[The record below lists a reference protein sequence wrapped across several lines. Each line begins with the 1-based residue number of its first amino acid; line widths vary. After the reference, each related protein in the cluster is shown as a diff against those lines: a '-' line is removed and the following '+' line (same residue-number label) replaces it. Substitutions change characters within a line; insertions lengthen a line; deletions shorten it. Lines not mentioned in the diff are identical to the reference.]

1 MIRAFPGQLS
11 TFRSWSWLACVL
23 MLAMAGMEGSA
34 QARPVVCTTTLEA
47 AVESVDTG
55 SVDFDSAAVDSAA
68 FDPAVFDSAAFDS
81 AAVDSTAFDSTA
93 VAPDEVTR
101 CAAVETTEA
110 MLERRAYTWT
120 APYAR
125 GVDVIHQFT
134 DLLGIS
140 MAGPQGNRLMGFGF
154 PDQTIVWDGL
164 AVQNTYLT
172 LMEQQ
177 SPLIP
182 LRTKDLANG
191 FNSSIADQVSP
202 PQVLQP
208 LISQPLVRDPQ
219 MPFTP
224 VRGLW

>member
-68 FDPAVFDSAAFDS
+68 VDS
-81 AAVDSTAFDSTA
+81 AAVDSTA
-93 VAPDEVTR
+93 VAPVEVTR

-177 SPLIP
+177 GPPIP

-191 FNSSIADQVSP
+191 FSSSIADQVSQ

-208 LISQPLVRDPQ
+208 LISPPLVRDPQ

>member
-11 TFRSWSWLACVL
+11 TFRSCSWLAFVL

-55 SVDFDSAAVDSAA
+55 SVDFDS
-68 FDPAVFDSAAFDS
+68 
-81 AAVDSTAFDSTA
+81 TA
-93 VAPDEVTR
+93 VAPVEVTR

-191 FNSSIADQVSP
+191 FNSSIADQVSQP
-202 PQVLQP
+202 LISQPLVLQPLISPP

>member
-55 SVDFDSAAVDSAA
+55 SVDFDSAA
-68 FDPAVFDSAAFDS
+68 
-81 AAVDSTAFDSTA
+81 FDSTA
-93 VAPDEVTR
+93 LAPVEVTR

-110 MLERRAYTWT
+110 MLERRAFTWT

>member
-1 MIRAFPGQLS
+1 
-11 TFRSWSWLACVL
+11 

-34 QARPVVCTTTLEA
+34 QARPVVCTTTLES

-68 FDPAVFDSAAFDS
+68 VDSAD
-81 AAVDSTAFDSTA
+81 FDSTA
-93 VAPDEVTR
+93 VAPVEVTR